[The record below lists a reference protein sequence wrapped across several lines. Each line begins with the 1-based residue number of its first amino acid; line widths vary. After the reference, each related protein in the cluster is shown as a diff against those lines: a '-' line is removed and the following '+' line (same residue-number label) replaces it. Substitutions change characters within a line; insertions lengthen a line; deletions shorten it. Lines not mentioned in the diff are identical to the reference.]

1 MNLKIF
7 TTALMATAATA
18 QSAGQDN
25 SLGDALHQKYNEMPA
40 HIQRRFWVR
49 ILSQLIEKLLTNY
62 SA

>member
-1 MNLKIF
+1 
-7 TTALMATAATA
+7 MATAATA

-25 SLGDALHQKYNEMPA
+25 SLGDALHQNYAEMPA